1 MNAITTEISPQL
13 QLSMQKLVDE
23 GLFKN
28 INELMEEAIRR
39 YLEFHSM
46 DLMEQFIQEEIAWGL
61 HGKD

>member
-1 MNAITTEISPQL
+1 MNAIITEISPQL

-23 GLFKN
+23 GWFKN

-46 DLMEQFIQEEIAWGL
+46 DLMEQFIQEDIAWGL

>member
-23 GLFKN
+23 GWFKN

-46 DLMEQFIQEEIAWGL
+46 DLMEQFIQEDIVWGL

>member
-23 GLFKN
+23 GWFKN

-46 DLMEQFIQEEIAWGL
+46 DLMEQFIQEDIAWGL